1 MEDITID
8 EMVRSIR
15 TGNIWVAESEA
26 DKNYHIEVN
35 YETVVFVSTETYQ
48 DPDEGEV
55 TEEIRTVLDESMIF
69 MLQFLLNMRDKAR
82 EKPFEMDF
90 DQFLKEINSETQ
102 SDFS

>member
-8 EMVRSIR
+8 EMVDSIR
-15 TGNIWVAESEA
+15 GGNIWVAESEA

-35 YETVVFVSTETYQ
+35 YETVVFVSTETYT

-55 TEEIRTVLDESMIF
+55 TEVIRTVFDESMIF
-69 MLQFLLNMRDKAR
+69 MLQFLLSMREKAR
-82 EKPFEMDF
+82 EKPFELDF
-90 DQFLKEINSETQ
+90 DQLLKEINAESQ